1 MAIRE
6 MPLRENDVRR
16 VEIHHPEDRVAAT
29 DEKDA
34 AFVRV
39 CRMRPYT
46 GSVYVSI
53 FAEGDPAD
61 TERLRMNLFPEMVDE
76 LVAVLQS
83 FRQEVAG

>member
-6 MPLRENDVRR
+6 MPLRENEIRR

-29 DEKDA
+29 EQKDA

-39 CRMRPYT
+39 SKMRPYT
-46 GSVYVSI
+46 ESVYLTV
-53 FAEGDPAD
+53 FAESDAAD
-61 TERLRMNLFPEMVDE
+61 AERLRMNLYPEMVDE

-83 FRQEVAG
+83 FRQEVTG